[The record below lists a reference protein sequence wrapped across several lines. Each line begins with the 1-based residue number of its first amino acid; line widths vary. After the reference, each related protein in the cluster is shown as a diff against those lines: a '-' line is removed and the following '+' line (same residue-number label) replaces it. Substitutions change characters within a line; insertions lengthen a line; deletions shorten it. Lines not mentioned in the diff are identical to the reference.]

1 MKLIILSLILL
12 FFSALS
18 WSDIDHE
25 SAKKMVEQGK
35 IVSLPVILSKLK
47 EMNSG
52 KILEVELEFEDEHQG
67 LVYEIELLNTQGE
80 VLEYVFDARSGNFL
94 EVEKEE

>member
-1 MKLIILSLILL
+1 MKLIILSFILL
-12 FFSALS
+12 FFSPLS

-25 SAKKMVEQGK
+25 TAKKMVEQGE
-35 IVSLPVILSKLK
+35 IVSLPVILKKLK

-67 LVYEIELLNTQGE
+67 LVYEIELLSEQGK
-80 VLEYVFDARSGNFL
+80 VLEYVFDARTGNFL
-94 EVEKEE
+94 EVEKED